1 MAESL
6 ADRMRGL
13 LASDVYTEKGRLRA
27 DDLLVRERVGS
38 GLSAAAARV
47 RDLISAWR
55 TDRVPA
61 VDQGAAVPA
70 RRGDGADPPGRAPVR
85 AIDETAG
92 RVRGLPLLNAD
103 RVWDRVRRVGL
114 DELMQ
119 FDWTLVGEADAL
131 VTDLADVF
139 GLDEIDAAAV
149 EARLRKIREVVSD
162 RQKYIEISLS
172 PLSDAGRRA
181 RLAGGPLG
189 WRLSSPGGRWPRP
202 GAAAPGGR

>member
-1 MAESL
+1 VAESL

-13 LASDVYTEKGRLRA
+13 LASDVYTDKGRLRA
-27 DDLLVRERVGS
+27 DDLLVRERVGT

-55 TDRVPA
+55 TDRVPPSTRA
-61 VDQGAAVPA
+61 QPFPPA
-70 RRGDGADPPGRAPVR
+70 EVMEPIRRAERLCR

-103 RVWDRVRRVGL
+103 RVWDRVRRAGL

-162 RQKYIEISLS
+162 RQKYIEIS
-172 PLSDAGRRA
+172 
-181 RLAGGPLG
+181 
-189 WRLSSPGGRWPRP
+189 
-202 GAAAPGGR
+202 